1 MAISVRDIQ
10 EKEFATQAKNGYNV
24 EEVDDFLDEIA
35 EQLSALVRENLE
47 MKKQAAEL
55 EAEVEAAK
63 KAAEEAEKRTPDYN
77 EKGYFENLQKSMREA
92 MIGAQRI
99 ADETKA
105 EAEAQ
110 AAQTKAEAEELANA
124 TLNKAQADAE
134 RITATA
140 QEKLNALTEQ
150 YEALKASAKAFKAD
164 FSSMIEAQ
172 SALLRDKANFIQ

>member
-10 EKEFATQAKNGYNV
+10 EKEFATQLKNGYNV

-47 MKKQAAEL
+47 LKKQAAEL
-55 EAEVEAAK
+55 EADVAAAK

-77 EKGYFENLQKSMREA
+77 EKGYFDNLQKSMREA

-110 AAQTKAEAEELANA
+110 AAQTKAEAEALADA
-124 TLNKAQADAE
+124 TLTKAQADAD
-134 RITATA
+134 RITGGA
-140 QEKLNALTEQ
+140 QAKLDALNEQ
-150 YEALKASAKAFKAD
+150 YEAMKAAAKAFKAD
-164 FSSMIEAQ
+164 FSGILEAG
-172 SALLRDKANFIQ
+172 SALLRDKTNLF

>member
-10 EKEFATQAKNGYNV
+10 EKEFGTQGKGGYNV

-35 EQLSALVRENLE
+35 EQLAGLVKENLE
-47 MKKQAAEL
+47 MKKQLTELAAE
-55 EAEVEAAK
+55 AEAAK
-63 KAAEEAEKRTPDYN
+63 QAAIEAEKKTPDYN

-99 ADETKA
+99 ADETRA

-110 AAQTKAEAEELANA
+110 AAQIKAEAQEVADD

-134 RITATA
+134 KITGDA
-140 QEKLNALTEQ
+140 QGRLEALTQQ
-150 YEALKASAKAFKAD
+150 YEALKAAAKAFKAD
-164 FSSMIEAQ
+164 FSSLIEAQ
-172 SALLRDKANFIQ
+172 SDLLKQKTDLF

>member
-10 EKEFATQAKNGYNV
+10 EKEFAIQAKNGYSV

-35 EQLSALVRENLE
+35 EQMAALVRENLE

-55 EAEVEAAK
+55 EAELEAAK
-63 KAAEEAEKRTPDYN
+63 KAAEEAEKKTPDYN

-124 TLNKAQADAE
+124 TLNKAQADAD
-134 RITATA
+134 RITGSA
-140 QEKLNALTEQ
+140 QAKLDALNEQ
-150 YEALKASAKAFKAD
+150 YEAMKAAAKAFKAD
-164 FSSMIEAQ
+164 FSGILEAGT
-172 SALLRDKANFIQ
+172 ALLKDKTNLF

>member
-10 EKEFATQAKNGYNV
+10 EKEFATQAKGGYDV

-35 EQLSALVRENLE
+35 TQLAELVRENLE
-47 MKKQAAEL
+47 LSKQVTALEADVETAKQAA
-55 EAEVEAAK
+55 A
-63 KAAEEAEKRTPDYN
+63 EAEKKTPDYN

-110 AAQTKAEAEELANA
+110 AEQALAEARATAEATVNNAKEEAEKI
-124 TLNKAQADAE
+124 TADARTKVE
-134 RITATA
+134 
-140 QEKLNALTEQ
+140 ALTQQ
-150 YEALKASAKAFKAD
+150 YEALKASAASFKSD
-164 FSSMIEAQ
+164 YSSMLEAQ
-172 SALLRDKANFIQ
+172 TALLRKTDLF